1 MAQAVSRRITELL
14 GSMSGLLEF
23 LDSPH
28 LLRRLEPGVSDF
40 VFGNP
45 HDPVLPEYLEAR
57 RHALVPQ
64 DKDWFAYK
72 LNEPEATEVVARSL
86 SAQRG
91 RDFSPDRVAMT
102 NGTFAG
108 LAVALNALVDPGD
121 EVLYIS
127 PPWFFYDVLI
137 RAAGGTP
144 VRVDADRRSWNLDI
158 AAVESATTERTRAI
172 IVNSPNNPTG
182 VIYPPETL
190 EELAEVLRAAS
201 ERSGRPVYLLSD
213 EAYNRIVFDGR
224 PFPSPT
230 DFYDR
235 SLLLYTYGK
244 THLTPGERLGYIALP
259 PAMPD
264 SREVMDAL
272 FLMQTLIGW
281 AFPAASL
288 QHAMAGIEGL
298 SIDVAALQR
307 RRDRLVGVL
316 VDAGYEVQSP
326 QGTFYLLVRS
336 PWPDD
341 LAFTMAL
348 AELDVLVLPGVTFE
362 LPGYFRISLTANDE
376 MVDRSIPIFEKM
388 IKEPQPG

>member
-1 MAQAVSRRITELL
+1 MTEAVSRRITELL
-14 GSMSGLLEF
+14 GSMAGFLQF

-28 LLRRLEPGVSDF
+28 LLRRLDPGVSDF

-45 HDPVLPEYLEAR
+45 HDPVLPGYLEAR

-86 SAQRG
+86 SARRG
-91 RDFSPDRVAMT
+91 RDFSADRIAMT

-108 LAVALNALVDPGD
+108 LAVALNALVDSGD

-137 RAAGGTP
+137 RAAGGKP
-144 VRVDADRRSWNLDI
+144 VRVDADRRTWNLDI
-158 AAVESATTERTRAI
+158 AAIEAAISDRTRAI

-182 VIYPPETL
+182 VIYSPETL
-190 EELAEVLRAAS
+190 KRLAEVLQAAS
-201 ERSGRPVYLLSD
+201 DRTGRPVYLLSD

-259 PAMPD
+259 PAMPG
-264 SREVMDAL
+264 SGEVMDAL
-272 FLMQTLIGW
+272 FLMQALIGW

-298 SIDVAALQR
+298 SIDIPALQR
-307 RRDRLVGVL
+307 RRDRLVEAL
-316 VDAGYEVQSP
+316 VEAGYEVESP

-376 MVDRSIPIFEKM
+376 MVDRSIPIFNKL
-388 IKEPQPG
+388 IKEPPPA